1 MELESTQGMLADVD
15 IDAMFNSTSVDDF
28 MRLIGRR
35 GTLSADENVT
45 KQKKTQDAMDLITN
59 IVTGKSD
66 PSQETRAEQPK
77 LDFGAD
83 EKVSAEATNEALRE
97 KAMQNLRKRRLRLK

>member
-15 IDAMFNSTSVDDF
+15 IDAMFNSTSVDEF

-35 GTLSADENVT
+35 GTFSADENVT

-66 PSQETRAEQPK
+66 PSQ
-77 LDFGAD
+77 
-83 EKVSAEATNEALRE
+83 
-97 KAMQNLRKRRLRLK
+97 